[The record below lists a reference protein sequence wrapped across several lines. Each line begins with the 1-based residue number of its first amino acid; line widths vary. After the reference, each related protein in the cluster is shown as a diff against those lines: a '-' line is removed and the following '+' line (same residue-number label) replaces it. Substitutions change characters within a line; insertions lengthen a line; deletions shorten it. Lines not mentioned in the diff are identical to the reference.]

1 MRTLLLMRGAPASGK
16 STWIKDHNLEPY
28 TLEADK
34 IRTLV
39 ANPEL
44 NLNGD
49 FEITQSNDNYV
60 WKLLFDILEKRMQNG
75 EFTVIDATHSNSN
88 MIKKYK
94 KLIEKYQYRCYYKE
108 FKLPLEELLERN
120 ANRPEYKRVPEES
133 IKRIYNLIN
142 NTPIQNYVHKIDN
155 LDEII
160 NYTTFDL
167 NGKFDK
173 VRIIGDV
180 HGCHS
185 VLERALGSTEYIKE
199 DSRTMYVFCG
209 DLLDRGIENYET
221 LQYMI
226 KIHKLPNV
234 KFVVGNHDEHLKRWA
249 FDDFK
254 VDENGNPLVP
264 RPFRQTRE
272 DLGMG
277 AIFDGI
283 SEEKL
288 KQDTRSLIRRMT
300 LAFPFVLGD
309 KKIFVCH
316 AGVSSIPNM
325 TLISGLQLVRGVG
338 GYDTEIDELF
348 QKSYE
353 NGKTQGFTQVHGH
366 RLTVSTKN
374 SICLESGV
382 EFGLHLSVLDVEDN
396 KPLEV
401 KCYDNDVYRK
411 DRENDF
417 YSVDVDLIS
426 LTDNQITNT
435 LLADKMIKVKKMNF
449 YDSTVRIGTILS
461 LNFKKKAFKKGIWNN
476 RTVKARG
483 LFVDADSGDIVLRS
497 YDKFFNLNEN
507 GNSINELETKMT
519 KPLYAYKK
527 YNGFLGIA
535 GVYNKELLLATKS
548 TVDKNSDHVKLFREV
563 FDELSDT
570 EKEQLKNLSEQYN
583 CSFVFEVCNV
593 QDKHIIDFDKNKL
606 YLLDAVPNAYNHNG
620 VNIDIEFSKMVTS
633 KVKCDSGV
641 LLHKELVGT
650 FDSFADLMRYV
661 SQRQDEQSE
670 GLVVND
676 DNGYMFKI
684 KYDYYKHIK
693 HLRGVLQMVARTFSG
708 GVRFDLLKNEKDMQ
722 FAVWLSKLDYKTISK
737 YHIID
742 AYRDY
747 CKYLDSKL
755 ED

>member
-60 WKLLFDILEKRMQNG
+60 WKLLFEILEKRMQNG

-120 ANRPEYKRVPEES
+120 ASRPEYKRVPEDA

-142 NTPIQNYVHKIDN
+142 NTPIQNYVHKIEN

-185 VLERALGSTEYIKE
+185 VLEKALGSAKYIKE
-199 DSRTMYVFCG
+199 DTKTLYVFCG

-226 KIHKLPNV
+226 NIHKLPNV

-249 FDDFK
+249 FNDFK
-254 VDENGNPLVP
+254 VDENGKPLVP
-264 RPFRQTRE
+264 RPFKQTQF
-272 DLGMG
+272 DLELG
-277 AIFDGI
+277 AVDDEII
-283 SEEKL
+283 VEKL

-325 TLISGLQLVRGVG
+325 TFISGQQLVRGVG
-338 GYDTEIDELF
+338 GYHTEIDELF
-348 QKSYE
+348 QKSYDD
-353 NGKTQGFTQVHGH
+353 GKTQGFTQVHGH
-366 RLTVSTKN
+366 RRTASTKN

-382 EFGLHLSVLDVEDN
+382 EFGLHLSVLDVEAD

-401 KCYDNDVYRK
+401 KRYNNDVYRK
-411 DRENDF
+411 DSKNNF
-417 YSVDVDLIS
+417 YAIDVN
-426 LTDNQITNT
+426 LTDNPITNN
-435 LLADKMIKVKKMNF
+435 LLTDKMIKVKKTNF
-449 YDSTVRIGTILS
+449 YDETVRTGTILS
-461 LNFKKKAFKKGIWNN
+461 LNFKEKAFKQGIWND
-476 RTVKARG
+476 RTIKARG
-483 LFVDADSGDIVLRS
+483 LFVDAKSGDIVLRS
-497 YDKFFNLNEN
+497 YDKFFNLNEK
-507 GNSINELETKMT
+507 GNTINDLEMKMT
-519 KPLYAYKK
+519 KPLYAYRK
-527 YNGFLGIA
+527 YNGFLGIV
-535 GVYNKELLLATKS
+535 GVYNDELLLATKS
-548 TVDKNSDHVKLFREV
+548 TVAKNADHVKLFREV
-563 FDELSDT
+563 FDALSEF
-570 EKEQLKNLSEQYN
+570 EKEQLKMLSEQYN

-593 QDKHIIDFDKNKL
+593 KDKHIIDFNQNRL
-606 YLLDAVPNAYNHNG
+606 YLLDAVPNTYNHNG
-620 VNIDIEFSKMVTS
+620 ANIDIEFSKMIIS
-633 KVKCDSGV
+633 KVQCDSGV

-661 SQRQDEQSE
+661 SQHQDEQSE

-676 DNGYMFKI
+676 ENGYMFKI

-693 HLRGVLQMVARTFSG
+693 HLRGVLQMVTRTFNE
-708 GVRFDLLKNEKDMQ
+708 GVRFDLLKNEEDMQ
-722 FAVWLSKLDYKTISK
+722 FAVWLSQLDYKTVRH

-747 CKYLDSKL
+747 CKYID
-755 ED
+755 

>member
-1 MRTLLLMRGAPASGK
+1 MRTLLLMRGAPGSGK
-16 STWIKDHNLEPY
+16 STWIKEHGLEPY

-49 FEITQSNDNYV
+49 FEITQSNDHHV
-60 WKLLFDILEKRMQNG
+60 WKLLFELLEKRMQNG

-120 ANRPEYKRVPEES
+120 ASRPEYKRVPKDA

-142 NTPIQNYVHKIDN
+142 NTPIQNYVHKIEN

-185 VLERALGSTEYIKE
+185 VLEKALGSAKYIKE
-199 DSRTMYVFCG
+199 DTKTLYVFCG

-226 KIHKLPNV
+226 NIHKLPNV

-249 FDDFK
+249 FNDFK
-254 VDENGNPLVP
+254 VDENGKPLVP
-264 RPFRQTRE
+264 RPFKQTQF
-272 DLGMG
+272 DLELG
-277 AIFDGI
+277 AVDDEII
-283 SEEKL
+283 VEKL

-309 KKIFVCH
+309 KKVFVCH

-325 TLISGLQLVRGVG
+325 TFISGQQLVRGVG
-338 GYDTEIDELF
+338 GYHTEIDELF

-353 NGKTQGFTQVHGH
+353 DGKTQGFTQVHGH
-366 RLTVSTKN
+366 RRTASTKN

-382 EFGLHLSVLDVEDN
+382 EFGLHLSVLDVEAD

-401 KCYDNDVYRK
+401 KRYDNDVYRK

-417 YSVDVDLIS
+417 YSVDVN
-426 LTDNQITNT
+426 LTDNPITNN
-435 LLADKMIKVKKMNF
+435 LLTDKMIKVKKTNF
-449 YDSTVRIGTILS
+449 YDETVRTGTILS
-461 LNFKKKAFKKGIWNN
+461 LNFKEKAFKQGIWND
-476 RTVKARG
+476 RTIKARG
-483 LFVDADSGDIVLRS
+483 LFVDAKSGDIVLRS
-497 YDKFFNLNEN
+497 YDKFFNLNEK
-507 GNSINELETKMT
+507 GNTINDLEMKMT
-519 KPLYAYKK
+519 KPLYAYRK
-527 YNGFLGIA
+527 YNGFLGIV
-535 GVYNKELLLATKS
+535 GVYNDELLLATKS
-548 TVDKNSDHVKLFREV
+548 TVDKNADHVKLFREV
-563 FDELSDT
+563 FDALSDF
-570 EKEQLKNLSEQYN
+570 EKEQLKMLSEQYN

-593 QDKHIIDFDKNKL
+593 KDKHIIDFNQNRL
-606 YLLDAVPNAYNHNG
+606 YLLDAVPNTYNHNG
-620 VNIDIEFSKMVTS
+620 ANIDIEFSKMIIS
-633 KVKCDSGV
+633 KVQCDSGV

-650 FDSFADLMRYV
+650 FDSFADLMQYV
-661 SQRQDEQSE
+661 SQHQDEQSE

-676 DNGYMFKI
+676 KNGYMFKI
-684 KYDYYKHIK
+684 KYDYYEHIK
-693 HLRGVLQMVARTFSG
+693 HLRSVLQMVTRTFSS
-708 GVRFDLLKNEKDMQ
+708 GVRFDLLKNEEDMQ
-722 FAVWLSKLDYKTISK
+722 FAVWLSQLDYKTIRN
-737 YHIID
+737 YHIIH

-747 CKYLDSKL
+747 CKYID
-755 ED
+755 

>member
-60 WKLLFDILEKRMQNG
+60 WKLLFEILEKRMQNG

-120 ANRPEYKRVPEES
+120 ASRPEYKRVPEDA

-142 NTPIQNYVHKIDN
+142 NTPIQNYVHKIEN

-185 VLERALGSTEYIKE
+185 VLEKALGSAKYIKE
-199 DSRTMYVFCG
+199 DTKTLYVFCG

-226 KIHKLPNV
+226 NIHKLPNV

-249 FDDFK
+249 FNDFK
-254 VDENGNPLVP
+254 VDENGKPLVP
-264 RPFRQTRE
+264 RPFKQTQF
-272 DLGMG
+272 DLELG
-277 AIFDGI
+277 AVDDEII
-283 SEEKL
+283 VEKL

-325 TLISGLQLVRGVG
+325 TFISGQQLVRGVG
-338 GYDTEIDELF
+338 GYHTEIDELF
-348 QKSYE
+348 QKSYDD
-353 NGKTQGFTQVHGH
+353 GKTQGFTQVHGH
-366 RLTVSTKN
+366 RRTASTKN

-382 EFGLHLSVLDVEDN
+382 EFGLHLSVLDVEAD

-401 KCYDNDVYRK
+401 KTYTNDVYRK
-411 DRENDF
+411 DSKNNF
-417 YSVDVDLIS
+417 YAIDVN
-426 LTDNQITNT
+426 LTDNPITNN
-435 LLADKMIKVKKMNF
+435 LLTDKMIKVKKTNF
-449 YDSTVRIGTILS
+449 YDKTVRTGTILS
-461 LNFKKKAFKKGIWNN
+461 LNFKEKVFKQGIWND
-476 RTVKARG
+476 RTIKARG
-483 LFVDADSGDIVLRS
+483 LFVDAKSGDIVLRS
-497 YDKFFNLNEN
+497 YDKFFNLNEK
-507 GNSINELETKMT
+507 GNTINDLEMKMT
-519 KPLYAYKK
+519 KPLYAYRK
-527 YNGFLGIA
+527 YNGFLGIV
-535 GVYNKELLLATKS
+535 GVYNDELLLATKS
-548 TVDKNSDHVKLFREV
+548 TVDKNADHVKLFREV
-563 FDELSDT
+563 FDALSDF
-570 EKEQLKNLSEQYN
+570 EKEQLKMLSEQYN

-593 QDKHIIDFDKNKL
+593 KDKHIIDFNQNRL
-606 YLLDAVPNAYNHNG
+606 YLLDAVQNTYKHNG
-620 VNIDIEFSKMVTS
+620 ANIDIEFSKMIIS
-633 KVKCDSGV
+633 KVQCDSGV

-661 SQRQDEQSE
+661 SQHQDEQSE

-676 DNGYMFKI
+676 ENGYMFKI

-693 HLRGVLQMVARTFSG
+693 HLRGVLQMVTRTFNE
-708 GVRFDLLKNEKDMQ
+708 GVRFDLLKNEEDMQ
-722 FAVWLSKLDYKTISK
+722 FAVWLSQLDYKTVRH

-747 CKYLDSKL
+747 CKYID
-755 ED
+755 

>member
-16 STWIKDHNLEPY
+16 STWIKEHGLEPY

-60 WKLLFDILEKRMQNG
+60 WKLLFEILEKRMQNG

-120 ANRPEYKRVPEES
+120 ASRPEYKRVPEDA

-142 NTPIQNYVHKIDN
+142 NTPIQNYVHKIEN

-185 VLERALGSTEYIKE
+185 VLEKALGSAKYIKE
-199 DSRTMYVFCG
+199 DTKTLYVFCG

-254 VDENGNPLVP
+254 VDKNGNQIAP
-264 RPFRQTRE
+264 RPFRQTQL
-272 DLGMG
+272 DLNMG
-277 AIFDGI
+277 VILNGI

-353 NGKTQGFTQVHGH
+353 DGKTQGFTQVHGH

-396 KPLEV
+396 KHLEV
-401 KCYDNDVYRK
+401 KTYDNDVYRK

-417 YSVDVDLIS
+417 YSIDVDLIS

-435 LLADKMIKVKKMNF
+435 LLTDKMIK
-449 YDSTVRIGTILS
+449 
-461 LNFKKKAFKKGIWNN
+461 
-476 RTVKARG
+476 
-483 LFVDADSGDIVLRS
+483 
-497 YDKFFNLNEN
+497 
-507 GNSINELETKMT
+507 
-519 KPLYAYKK
+519 
-527 YNGFLGIA
+527 
-535 GVYNKELLLATKS
+535 
-548 TVDKNSDHVKLFREV
+548 VKLFREV

-593 QDKHIIDFDKNKL
+593 KDKHIIDFDNNRL
-606 YLLDAVPNAYNHNG
+606 YLLDAVPNTYNHNG

-650 FDSFADLMRYV
+650 FDTFADLMRYV
-661 SQRQDEQSE
+661 SQHQDEQSE

-693 HLRGVLQMVARTFSG
+693 HLRGVLQMVVRTFNG
-708 GVRFDLLKNEKDMQ
+708 GVRFDLLKNEEDIQ

-747 CKYLDSKL
+747 CEYLDSRL
-755 ED
+755 VN

>member
-1 MRTLLLMRGAPASGK
+1 MRTLLLMRGAPGSGK
-16 STWIKDHNLEPY
+16 STWIKEHDLEPY

-49 FEITQSNDNYV
+49 LEITQSNDHYV
-60 WKLLFDILEKRMQNG
+60 WKLLFEILEKRMQNG

-120 ANRPEYKRVPEES
+120 ASRPEYKRVPEDA

-142 NTPIQNYVHKIDN
+142 NTPIQNYVHKIEN

-185 VLERALGSTEYIKE
+185 VLEKALGSAKYIKE
-199 DSRTMYVFCG
+199 DTKTLYVFCG

-226 KIHKLPNV
+226 NIHKLPNV

-249 FDDFK
+249 FNDFK
-254 VDENGNPLVP
+254 VDENGKPLVP
-264 RPFRQTRE
+264 RPFKQTQF
-272 DLGMG
+272 DLELG
-277 AIFDGI
+277 AVDDEII
-283 SEEKL
+283 VEKL

-325 TLISGLQLVRGVG
+325 TLISGQQLIRGVG
-338 GYDTEIDELF
+338 GYNTEIDELF

-353 NGKTQGFTQVHGH
+353 DGKTQGFTQVHGH
-366 RLTVSTKN
+366 RRTASTKN

-382 EFGLHLSVLDVEDN
+382 EFGLHLSVLDVEAD

-401 KCYDNDVYRK
+401 KRYDNDVYRK

-417 YSVDVDLIS
+417 YSVDVN
-426 LTDNQITNT
+426 LTDNPITNN
-435 LLADKMIKVKKMNF
+435 LLTDKMIKVKKTNF
-449 YDSTVRIGTILS
+449 YDETVRTGTILS
-461 LNFKKKAFKKGIWNN
+461 LNFKEKAFKQGIWND
-476 RTVKARG
+476 RTIKARG
-483 LFVDADSGDIVLRS
+483 LFVDAKSGDIVLRS
-497 YDKFFNLNEN
+497 YDKFFNLNEK
-507 GNSINELETKMT
+507 GNTINDLEMKMT

-535 GVYNKELLLATKS
+535 GVYNDELLLATKS
-548 TVDKNSDHVKLFREV
+548 TADKNADHVKLFREV
-563 FDELSDT
+563 FDALSDF
-570 EKEQLKNLSEQYN
+570 EKEQLKMLSEQYN

-593 QDKHIIDFDKNKL
+593 KDKHIIDFNQNRL
-606 YLLDAVPNAYNHNG
+606 YLLDAVPNTYNHNG
-620 VNIDIEFSKMVTS
+620 ANIDIEFSKMIIS
-633 KVKCDSGV
+633 KVQYDSGV

-661 SQRQDEQSE
+661 SQHQDEQSE

-676 DNGYMFKI
+676 ENGYMFKI

-693 HLRGVLQMVARTFSG
+693 HLRGVLQMVTRTFNE

-722 FAVWLSKLDYKTISK
+722 FAVWLSQLDYKTIRN

-747 CKYLDSKL
+747 HKYID
-755 ED
+755 

>member
-60 WKLLFDILEKRMQNG
+60 WKLLFEILEKRMQNG

-120 ANRPEYKRVPEES
+120 ANRPEYKRVPEDA

-155 LDEII
+155 LNEII

-185 VLERALGSTEYIKE
+185 VLEKALGSAKYIKE
-199 DSRTMYVFCG
+199 DTKTLYVFCG

-249 FDDFK
+249 FNDFK
-254 VDENGNPLVP
+254 VDENGKPLVP
-264 RPFRQTRE
+264 RPFKQTQF
-272 DLGMG
+272 DLELG
-277 AIFDGI
+277 AVNDEII
-283 SEEKL
+283 VEKL

-309 KKIFVCH
+309 KKVFVCH

-325 TLISGLQLVRGVG
+325 TFISGQQLVRGVG
-338 GYDTEIDELF
+338 GYHTEIDELF
-348 QKSYE
+348 QKSYDD
-353 NGKTQGFTQVHGH
+353 GKTQGFTQVHGH
-366 RLTVSTKN
+366 RRTASTKN

-382 EFGLHLSVLDVEDN
+382 EFGLHLSVLDIEAD

-401 KCYDNDVYRK
+401 KRYNNDVYRK
-411 DRENDF
+411 DSKNNF
-417 YSVDVDLIS
+417 YAIDVN
-426 LTDNQITNT
+426 LTDNPITNN
-435 LLADKMIKVKKMNF
+435 LLTDKMIKVKKTNF
-449 YDSTVRIGTILS
+449 YDETVRTGTILS
-461 LNFKKKAFKKGIWNN
+461 LNFKEKVFKQCIWND
-476 RTVKARG
+476 RTIKARG
-483 LFVDADSGDIVLRS
+483 LFVDAKSGDIVLRS
-497 YDKFFNLNEN
+497 YDKFFNLNEK
-507 GNSINELETKMT
+507 GNTINDLKMKMT
-519 KPLYAYKK
+519 KPLYAYRK
-527 YNGFLGIA
+527 YNGFLGIV
-535 GVYNKELLLATKS
+535 GVYNDELLLATKS
-548 TVDKNSDHVKLFREV
+548 TVDKNADHVKLFREV
-563 FDELSDT
+563 FDALSDF
-570 EKEQLKNLSEQYN
+570 EKEQLKMLSEQYN

-593 QDKHIIDFDKNKL
+593 KDKHIIDFNQNRL
-606 YLLDAVPNAYNHNG
+606 YLLDAVPNTYNHNG
-620 VNIDIEFSKMVTS
+620 ANIDIEFSKMIIS
-633 KVKCDSGV
+633 KVQCDSGV

-650 FDSFADLMRYV
+650 FDSFADLMQYV
-661 SQRQDEQSE
+661 SQHQDEQSE

-676 DNGYMFKI
+676 ENGYMFKI

-693 HLRGVLQMVARTFSG
+693 HLRGVLQMVTRTFNE
-708 GVRFDLLKNEKDMQ
+708 GVRFDLLKNEEDMQ
-722 FAVWLSKLDYKTISK
+722 FAVWLSQLDYKTVRH

-747 CKYLDSKL
+747 CKYID
-755 ED
+755 

>member
-16 STWIKDHNLEPY
+16 STWIKEHGLEPY

-60 WKLLFDILEKRMQNG
+60 WKLLFEILEKRMQNG

-120 ANRPEYKRVPEES
+120 ASRPEYKRVPEDA

-142 NTPIQNYVHKIDN
+142 NTPIQNYVHKIEN

-185 VLERALGSTEYIKE
+185 VLEKALGSAKYIKE
-199 DSRTMYVFCG
+199 DTKTLYVFCG

-226 KIHKLPNV
+226 NIHKLPNV

-249 FDDFK
+249 FNDFK
-254 VDENGNPLVP
+254 VDENGKPLVP
-264 RPFRQTRE
+264 RPFKQTQF
-272 DLGMG
+272 DLELG
-277 AIFDGI
+277 AVDDEII
-283 SEEKL
+283 VEKL

-325 TLISGLQLVRGVG
+325 TLISGQQLIRGVG
-338 GYDTEIDELF
+338 GYNTEIDELF

-353 NGKTQGFTQVHGH
+353 DGKTQGFTQVHGH
-366 RLTVSTKN
+366 RRTASTKN

-382 EFGLHLSVLDVEDN
+382 EFGLHLSVLDVEAD

-401 KCYDNDVYRK
+401 KRYDNDVYRK

-417 YSVDVDLIS
+417 YSVDVN
-426 LTDNQITNT
+426 LTDNPITNN
-435 LLADKMIKVKKMNF
+435 LLTDKMIKVKKTNF
-449 YDSTVRIGTILS
+449 YDETVRTGTILS
-461 LNFKKKAFKKGIWNN
+461 LNFKEKAFKQGIWND
-476 RTVKARG
+476 RTIKARG
-483 LFVDADSGDIVLRS
+483 LFVDAKSGDIVLRS
-497 YDKFFNLNEN
+497 YDKFFNLNEK
-507 GNSINELETKMT
+507 GNTINDLEMKMT

-527 YNGFLGIA
+527 YNGFLGIV
-535 GVYNKELLLATKS
+535 GVYNDELLLATKS
-548 TVDKNSDHVKLFREV
+548 TVDKNADHVKLFREV
-563 FDELSDT
+563 FDALSDF
-570 EKEQLKNLSEQYN
+570 EKKQLKMLSEQYN

-593 QDKHIIDFDKNKL
+593 KDKHIIDFNQNKL
-606 YLLDAVPNAYNHNG
+606 YLLDAVPNTYNHNG
-620 VNIDIEFSKMVTS
+620 ANIDIEFSKMIIS
-633 KVKCDSGV
+633 KVQCDSGV

-661 SQRQDEQSE
+661 SQHQDEQSE

-676 DNGYMFKI
+676 ENGYMFKI

-693 HLRGVLQMVARTFSG
+693 HLRGVLQMVTRTFNE
-708 GVRFDLLKNEKDMQ
+708 GVRFDLLKNEEDMQ
-722 FAVWLSKLDYKTISK
+722 FAVWLSQLDYKTVRH

-747 CKYLDSKL
+747 CKYID
-755 ED
+755 

>member
-60 WKLLFDILEKRMQNG
+60 WKLLFEILEKRMQNG

-120 ANRPEYKRVPEES
+120 ASRPEYKRVPEDA

-142 NTPIQNYVHKIDN
+142 NTPIQNYVHKIEN

-185 VLERALGSTEYIKE
+185 VLEKALGSAKYIKE
-199 DSRTMYVFCG
+199 DTKTLYVFCG

-226 KIHKLPNV
+226 NIHKLPNV

-249 FDDFK
+249 FNDFK
-254 VDENGNPLVP
+254 VDENGKPLVP
-264 RPFRQTRE
+264 RPFKQTQF
-272 DLGMG
+272 DLELG
-277 AIFDGI
+277 AVDDEII
-283 SEEKL
+283 VEKL

-309 KKIFVCH
+309 KKVFVCH

-325 TLISGLQLVRGVG
+325 TFISGQQLVRGVG
-338 GYDTEIDELF
+338 GYHTEIDELF
-348 QKSYE
+348 QKSYDD
-353 NGKTQGFTQVHGH
+353 GKTQGFTQVHGH
-366 RLTVSTKN
+366 RRTASTKN

-382 EFGLHLSVLDVEDN
+382 EFGLHLSVLDVEAD

-401 KCYDNDVYRK
+401 KRYDNDVYRK

-417 YSVDVDLIS
+417 YSVDVN
-426 LTDNQITNT
+426 LTDNPITNN
-435 LLADKMIKVKKMNF
+435 LLTDKMIKVKKTNF
-449 YDSTVRIGTILS
+449 YDETVRTGTILS
-461 LNFKKKAFKKGIWNN
+461 LNFKEKAFKQGIWND
-476 RTVKARG
+476 RTIKARG
-483 LFVDADSGDIVLRS
+483 LFVDAKSGDIVLRS
-497 YDKFFNLNEN
+497 YDKFFNLNEK
-507 GNSINELETKMT
+507 GNTINELEMKMT

-535 GVYNKELLLATKS
+535 GVYNDELLLATKS
-548 TVDKNSDHVKLFREV
+548 TADKNADHVKLFREV
-563 FDELSDT
+563 FDELSNF
-570 EKEQLKNLSEQYN
+570 EKTKLKMLSEQYN

-593 QDKHIIDFDKNKL
+593 KDKHIIDFNQNRL
-606 YLLDAVPNAYNHNG
+606 YLLDAVPNTYNHNG
-620 VNIDIEFSKMVTS
+620 ANIDIEFSKMIIS
-633 KVKCDSGV
+633 KVQCDSGV

-661 SQRQDEQSE
+661 SQHQDEQSE
-670 GLVVND
+670 GLVVNGE
-676 DNGYMFKI
+676 NGYMFKI

-693 HLRGVLQMVARTFSG
+693 HLRGVLQMVTRTFNE
-708 GVRFDLLKNEKDMQ
+708 GVRFDLLKNEEDMQ
-722 FAVWLSKLDYKTISK
+722 FAVWLSQLDYKTVRH

-747 CKYLDSKL
+747 CKYID
-755 ED
+755 

>member
-60 WKLLFDILEKRMQNG
+60 WKLLFEILEKRMQNG

-120 ANRPEYKRVPEES
+120 ASRPEYKRVPEDA

-142 NTPIQNYVHKIDN
+142 NTPIQNYVHKIEN

-173 VRIIGDV
+173 VRIIGGV

-185 VLERALGSTEYIKE
+185 VLEKALGSAKYIKE
-199 DSRTMYVFCG
+199 DTKTLYVFCG

-226 KIHKLPNV
+226 NIHKLPNV

-249 FDDFK
+249 FNDFK
-254 VDENGNPLVP
+254 VDENGKPLVP
-264 RPFRQTRE
+264 RPFKQTQF
-272 DLGMG
+272 DLELG
-277 AIFDGI
+277 AIDDEI
-283 SEEKL
+283 IVEKL
-288 KQDTRSLIRRMT
+288 KQNTRSLIRRMT

-309 KKIFVCH
+309 KKVFVCH

-325 TLISGLQLVRGVG
+325 TFISGQQLVRGVG
-338 GYDTEIDELF
+338 GYHTEIDELF
-348 QKSYE
+348 QKSYDD
-353 NGKTQGFTQVHGH
+353 GKTQGFTQVHGH
-366 RLTVSTKN
+366 RRTASTKN

-382 EFGLHLSVLDVEDN
+382 EFGLHLSVLDVEAD

-401 KCYDNDVYRK
+401 KRYNNDVYRK
-411 DRENDF
+411 DSKNNF
-417 YSVDVDLIS
+417 YAIDVN
-426 LTDNQITNT
+426 LTDNPITNN
-435 LLADKMIKVKKMNF
+435 LLTDKMIKVKKTNF
-449 YDSTVRIGTILS
+449 YDETVRTGTILS
-461 LNFKKKAFKKGIWNN
+461 LNFKEKAFKQGIWND
-476 RTVKARG
+476 RTIKARG
-483 LFVDADSGDIVLRS
+483 LFVDAKSGDIVLRS
-497 YDKFFNLNEN
+497 YDKFFNLNEK
-507 GNSINELETKMT
+507 GNTINDLEMKMT
-519 KPLYAYKK
+519 KPLYTYRK
-527 YNGFLGIA
+527 YNGFLGIV
-535 GVYNKELLLATKS
+535 GVYNDELLLATKS
-548 TVDKNSDHVKLFREV
+548 TVDKNADHVKLFREV
-563 FDELSDT
+563 FDALSDF
-570 EKEQLKNLSEQYN
+570 EKEQLKMLSEQYN

-593 QDKHIIDFDKNKL
+593 KDKHIIDFNQNRL
-606 YLLDAVPNAYNHNG
+606 YLLDAVPNTYNHNG
-620 VNIDIEFSKMVTS
+620 ANIDIEFSKMIIS
-633 KVKCDSGV
+633 KVQCDSGV

-661 SQRQDEQSE
+661 SQHQDEQSE

-676 DNGYMFKI
+676 ENGYMFKI

-693 HLRGVLQMVARTFSG
+693 HLRGVLQMVTRTFNE
-708 GVRFDLLKNEKDMQ
+708 GVRFDLLKNEEDMQ
-722 FAVWLSKLDYKTISK
+722 FAVWLSQLDYKTVRH

-747 CKYLDSKL
+747 CKYID
-755 ED
+755 

>member
-60 WKLLFDILEKRMQNG
+60 WKLLFEILEKRMQNG

-120 ANRPEYKRVPEES
+120 ASRPEYKRVPEDA

-142 NTPIQNYVHKIDN
+142 NTPIQNYVHKIEN

-185 VLERALGSTEYIKE
+185 VLEKALGSAKYIKE
-199 DSRTMYVFCG
+199 DTKTLYVFCG

-226 KIHKLPNV
+226 NIHKLPNV
-234 KFVVGNHDEHLKRWA
+234 KFVVGNHDEHLKHWA
-249 FDDFK
+249 FNDFK
-254 VDENGNPLVP
+254 VDENGKPLVP
-264 RPFRQTRE
+264 RPFKQTQF
-272 DLGMG
+272 DLELG
-277 AIFDGI
+277 AVDDEII
-283 SEEKL
+283 VEKL
-288 KQDTRSLIRRMT
+288 KQNTRSLIRRMT

-325 TLISGLQLVRGVG
+325 TFISGQQLVRGVG
-338 GYDTEIDELF
+338 GYHTEIDELF
-348 QKSYE
+348 QKSYDD
-353 NGKTQGFTQVHGH
+353 GKTQGFTQVHGH
-366 RLTVSTKN
+366 RRTASTKN

-382 EFGLHLSVLDVEDN
+382 EFGLHLSVLDVEAD

-401 KCYDNDVYRK
+401 KRYNNDVYRK
-411 DRENDF
+411 DSKNNF
-417 YSVDVDLIS
+417 YAIDVN
-426 LTDNQITNT
+426 LTDNPITNN
-435 LLADKMIKVKKMNF
+435 LLTDKMIKVKKTNF
-449 YDSTVRIGTILS
+449 YDKTVRTGTILS
-461 LNFKKKAFKKGIWNN
+461 LNFKEKAFKQGIWND
-476 RTVKARG
+476 RTIKARG
-483 LFVDADSGDIVLRS
+483 LFVDAKSGDIVLRS
-497 YDKFFNLNEN
+497 YDKFFNLNEK
-507 GNSINELETKMT
+507 GNTINDLEMKMT
-519 KPLYAYKK
+519 KPLYAYRK
-527 YNGFLGIA
+527 YNGFLGIV
-535 GVYNKELLLATKS
+535 GVYNDELLLATKS
-548 TVDKNSDHVKLFREV
+548 TVDKNADHVKLFREV
-563 FDELSDT
+563 FDALSDF
-570 EKEQLKNLSEQYN
+570 EKEQLKMLSEQYN

-593 QDKHIIDFDKNKL
+593 KDKHIIDFNQNRL
-606 YLLDAVPNAYNHNG
+606 YLLDAVPNTYNHNG
-620 VNIDIEFSKMVTS
+620 ANIDIEFSKMIIS
-633 KVKCDSGV
+633 KVQCDSGV

-661 SQRQDEQSE
+661 SQHQDEQSE

-676 DNGYMFKI
+676 ENGYMFKI

-693 HLRGVLQMVARTFSG
+693 HLRGVLQMVTRTFNE
-708 GVRFDLLKNEKDMQ
+708 GVRFDLLKNEEDMQ
-722 FAVWLSKLDYKTISK
+722 FAVWLSQLDYKTVRH

-747 CKYLDSKL
+747 CKYID
-755 ED
+755 

>member
-16 STWIKDHNLEPY
+16 STWIKGHGLEPY

-60 WKLLFDILEKRMQNG
+60 WKLLFEILEKRMQNG

-120 ANRPEYKRVPEES
+120 ASRPEYKRVPEDA

-142 NTPIQNYVHKIDN
+142 NTPIQNYVHKIEN

-185 VLERALGSTEYIKE
+185 VLEKALGSAKYIKE
-199 DSRTMYVFCG
+199 DTKTLYVFCG

-254 VDENGNPLVP
+254 VDENGKPLVP
-264 RPFRQTRE
+264 RPFRQTQF
-272 DLGMG
+272 DLELG
-277 AIFDGI
+277 AVDDEII
-283 SEEKL
+283 VEKL

-325 TLISGLQLVRGVG
+325 TFISGQQLVRGVG
-338 GYDTEIDELF
+338 GYHTEIDELF
-348 QKSYE
+348 QKSYDD
-353 NGKTQGFTQVHGH
+353 GKTQGFTQVHGH
-366 RLTVSTKN
+366 RRTASTKN

-382 EFGLHLSVLDVEDN
+382 EFGLHLSVLDVEAD

-401 KCYDNDVYRK
+401 KRYDNDVYRK

-417 YSVDVDLIS
+417 YSVGVN
-426 LTDNQITNT
+426 LTDNPITNN
-435 LLADKMIKVKKMNF
+435 LLTDKMIKVKKTNF
-449 YDSTVRIGTILS
+449 YDETVRTGTILS
-461 LNFKKKAFKKGIWNN
+461 LNFKEKAFKQGIWND
-476 RTVKARG
+476 RTIKARG
-483 LFVDADSGDIVLRS
+483 LFVDAKSGDIVLRS
-497 YDKFFNLNEN
+497 YDKFFNLNEK
-507 GNSINELETKMT
+507 GNTINDLEMKMT
-519 KPLYAYKK
+519 KPLYAYRK
-527 YNGFLGIA
+527 YNGFLGIV
-535 GVYNKELLLATKS
+535 GVYNDELLLATKS
-548 TVDKNSDHVKLFREV
+548 TVDKNADHVKLFREV
-563 FDELSDT
+563 FDALSDF
-570 EKEQLKNLSEQYN
+570 EKEQLKMLSEQYN

-593 QDKHIIDFDKNKL
+593 KDKHIIDFNQNRL
-606 YLLDAVPNAYNHNG
+606 YLLDAVPNTYNHNG
-620 VNIDIEFSKMVTS
+620 ANIDIEFSKMIIS
-633 KVKCDSGV
+633 KVQCDSGV

-650 FDSFADLMRYV
+650 FNSFADLMRYV
-661 SQRQDEQSE
+661 SQHQDEQSE

-676 DNGYMFKI
+676 ENGYMFKI

-693 HLRGVLQMVARTFSG
+693 HLRGVLQMVTRTFNE
-708 GVRFDLLKNEKDMQ
+708 GVRFDLLKNEEDMQ
-722 FAVWLSKLDYKTISK
+722 FAVWLSQLDYKTIRN

-747 CKYLDSKL
+747 HKYID
-755 ED
+755 

>member
-60 WKLLFDILEKRMQNG
+60 WKLLFEILEKRMQNG

-120 ANRPEYKRVPEES
+120 ASRPEYKRVPEDA

-142 NTPIQNYVHKIDN
+142 NTPIQNYVHKIEN

-185 VLERALGSTEYIKE
+185 VLEKALGSAKYIKE
-199 DSRTMYVFCG
+199 DTKTLYVFCG

-226 KIHKLPNV
+226 NIHKLPNV

-249 FDDFK
+249 FNDFK
-254 VDENGNPLVP
+254 VDENGKPLVP
-264 RPFRQTRE
+264 RPFKQTQF
-272 DLGMG
+272 DLELG
-277 AIFDGI
+277 AVDDEII
-283 SEEKL
+283 VEKL
-288 KQDTRSLIRRMT
+288 KQDTRSLIRCMT

-309 KKIFVCH
+309 KKVFVCH

-325 TLISGLQLVRGVG
+325 TFISGQQLVRGVG
-338 GYDTEIDELF
+338 GYHTEIDELF
-348 QKSYE
+348 QKSYDD
-353 NGKTQGFTQVHGH
+353 GKTQGFTQVHGH
-366 RLTVSTKN
+366 RRTASTKN

-382 EFGLHLSVLDVEDN
+382 EFGLHLSVLDVEAD

-401 KCYDNDVYRK
+401 KRYNNDVYRK
-411 DRENDF
+411 DSKNNF
-417 YSVDVDLIS
+417 YAIDVN
-426 LTDNQITNT
+426 LTDNPITNN
-435 LLADKMIKVKKMNF
+435 LLTDKMIKVKKTNF
-449 YDSTVRIGTILS
+449 YDKTVRTGTILS
-461 LNFKKKAFKKGIWNN
+461 LNFKEKAFKQGIWND
-476 RTVKARG
+476 RTIKARG
-483 LFVDADSGDIVLRS
+483 LFVDAKSGDIVLRS
-497 YDKFFNLNEN
+497 YDKFFNLNEK
-507 GNSINELETKMT
+507 GNTINDLEMKMT
-519 KPLYAYKK
+519 KPLYAYRK
-527 YNGFLGIA
+527 YNGFLGIV
-535 GVYNKELLLATKS
+535 GVYNDELLLATKS
-548 TVDKNSDHVKLFREV
+548 TVDKNADHVKLFREV
-563 FDELSDT
+563 FDALSDF
-570 EKEQLKNLSEQYN
+570 EKEQLKMLSEQYN

-593 QDKHIIDFDKNKL
+593 KDKHIIDFNQNRL
-606 YLLDAVPNAYNHNG
+606 YLLDAVPNTYNHNG
-620 VNIDIEFSKMVTS
+620 ANIDIEFSKMIIS
-633 KVKCDSGV
+633 KVQCDSGV

-661 SQRQDEQSE
+661 SQHQDEQSE

-676 DNGYMFKI
+676 ENGYMFKI

-693 HLRGVLQMVARTFSG
+693 HLRGVLQMVTRTFNE
-708 GVRFDLLKNEKDMQ
+708 GVRFDLLKNEEDMQ
-722 FAVWLSKLDYKTISK
+722 FAVWLSQLDYKTVRH

-747 CKYLDSKL
+747 CKYID
-755 ED
+755 

>member
-16 STWIKDHNLEPY
+16 STWIKEHGLEPY

-120 ANRPEYKRVPEES
+120 ANRPEYKRVPEDS
-133 IKRIYNLIN
+133 IKRIYNLIR

-185 VLERALGSTEYIKE
+185 VLERALGSAEYIKE

-226 KIHKLPNV
+226 KIHKFPNV

-254 VDENGNPLVP
+254 VDKNGNQLVP

-277 AIFDGI
+277 AIFDEIG
-283 SEEKL
+283 EEKL

-300 LAFPFVLGD
+300 LAFPFILGD

-325 TLISGLQLVRGVG
+325 TLISGQQLVRGVG

-348 QKSYE
+348 QKSYD

-401 KCYDNDVYRK
+401 KRYDNDVYRK
-411 DRENDF
+411 DREDD
-417 YSVDVDLIS
+417 SVDVDLIS

-483 LFVDADSGDIVLRS
+483 LFVDAESGDIVLRS

-535 GVYNKELLLATKS
+535 GVYNGELLLATKS

-563 FDELSDT
+563 FDSLSDT
-570 EKEQLKNLSEQYN
+570 EKEQLKSLSKQYN
-583 CSFVFEVCNV
+583 CSFVFEVCNLK
-593 QDKHIIDFDKNKL
+593 DKHIIDFDKNKL
-606 YLLDAVPNAYNHNG
+606 YLLDAVPNTYNHNG

-661 SQRQDEQSE
+661 SQHQDEQSE

-693 HLRGVLQMVARTFSG
+693 HLRGVLQMVARTFSN
-708 GVRFDLLKNEKDMQ
+708 GVRFDLLKNEEDMQ

-737 YHIID
+737 DHIID

-747 CKYLDSKL
+747 CEYLDSKL